1 MLFSRP
7 SRSAGFTLVEL
18 LIVISIIG
26 IIAGMVIASYS
37 NASQDSRRVV
47 ASQQQ
52 VVLQSAVDNW
62 IAGQTNLST
71 AQAAYN
77 AATNSLGRLSLV
89 SAYLD
94 DTTAAQFTNN
104 ASGQLQ
110 SSVMEQT
117 DQYVTLGDWADGSYP
132 HVTVQSTSN

>member
-7 SRSAGFTLVEL
+7 FRKGGFTLVEL

-52 VVLQSAVDNW
+52 VVLQSALDNW

-71 AQAAYN
+71 AQSSYN
-77 AATNSLGRLSLV
+77 AATNSAGRLALI

-110 SSVMEQT
+110 STVMEQT
-117 DQYVTLGDWADGSYP
+117 DQYVTFGDWADGSYP
-132 HVTVQSTSN
+132 HVTIQGTSH

>member
-1 MLFSRP
+1 MLAPQP
-7 SRSAGFTLVEL
+7 SRRGGFTLVEL

-52 VVLQSAVDNW
+52 IVLQSAVDNW

-77 AATNSLGRLSLV
+77 AATNSAARLSLV

-132 HVTVQSTSN
+132 HVTIQSTSN